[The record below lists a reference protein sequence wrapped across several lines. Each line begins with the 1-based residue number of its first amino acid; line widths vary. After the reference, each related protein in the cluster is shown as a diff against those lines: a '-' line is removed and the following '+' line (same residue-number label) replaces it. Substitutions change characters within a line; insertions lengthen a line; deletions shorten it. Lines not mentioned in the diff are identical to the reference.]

1 MEKSL
6 AVLVLA
12 GALVATADAA
22 DGERAQVGQK
32 GAPAGNA
39 AMQPTGS
46 AQAGN
51 FRWANS
57 SGETEVVKGKID
69 KWNDK
74 GQLEAG
80 GVLGLGDTD
89 LSVTGETV
97 IVAADGRRLQRSDLR
112 VGSAIASIYRENNR
126 GERKSGTGKVALV
139 IVVDTNK

>member
-22 DGERAQVGQK
+22 DGERGQADK
-32 GAPAGNA
+32 RAGNA
-39 AMQPTGS
+39 TLQPTGS

-51 FRWANS
+51 FRWTNS

-80 GVLGLGDTD
+80 GILGLGDTD
-89 LSVTGETV
+89 LNVTGETV

-126 GERKSGTGKVALV
+126 GERKSGASEKVALV